1 MERNAGIE
9 RVVYCHGSFAKAM
22 CTRCGVEFDGR
33 EIKAEILA
41 GEVPRC
47 RKSQQ
52 CDGVIK
58 PCITFFNE
66 PLSEE
71 FHEKFRSDARRADLL
86 LVMGTSLSVAPVSY
100 IPMILRHIPSIF
112 INVDAVPG
120 CEDGVFDY
128 FLKGPC
134 DQFIDEL
141 LAQGL
146 SAQLC
151 GESSRC
157 HERETLDSN
166 AHIESTMEKGSAVSD
181 ITPDSSIRSDES
193 DVLSHADPSIRSQAS
208 ILSLSSRSAN
218 LPEDNDKST
227 PLRNRSLGAMVKVA
241 GLALLRVGS
250 SLEGNAD
257 VESEDLI
264 KGLMRGLDKD
274 TMEAAD
280 LRDLKRC
287 IRRMIRRRLWSTR
300 SHASSLKP
308 MKKSLK
314 KGGSSPNRRR
324 EKREIL
330 YPQFVAQML

>member
-1 MERNAGIE
+1 MIALLEMTT
-9 RVVYCHGSFAKAM
+9 SQ
-22 CTRCGVEFDGR
+22 FDGR

-52 CDGVIK
+52 NFMKNFEAMHAEQIS
-58 PCITFFNE
+58 FWYE
-66 PLSEE
+66 PELT
-71 FHEKFRSDARRADLL
+71 RAQCSQGWQ
-86 LVMGTSLSVAPVSY
+86 VMGTSLSVAPVSY

-120 CEDGVFDY
+120 CEVSPVHEVAFS
-128 FLKGPC
+128 KGPC

-274 TMEAAD
+274 T
-280 LRDLKRC
+280 
-287 IRRMIRRRLWSTR
+287 
-300 SHASSLKP
+300 
-308 MKKSLK
+308 
-314 KGGSSPNRRR
+314 
-324 EKREIL
+324 
-330 YPQFVAQML
+330 V